1 MTRTCAVIL
10 HGSLGTSQG
19 ERFVEEGRE
28 ASTRDLVETLEQAKL
43 PKVVLVTPDE
53 EFGRCLAAQ
62 GVIVRRS
69 DEPFHFG
76 RTLEELVREEESDGL
91 VYFGSGSGVLLS
103 RANVRDLA
111 AFAKRPGREA
121 LFNNFYSCDFAAIAG
136 ASGLLE
142 ATLPAI
148 DNSLGFAL
156 AEADFACFGLP
167 RDVRTQ
173 VDIDTPTDLLLLA
186 ASERGGRHLRAF
198 LAQNTQN
205 HPALR
210 PLLER
215 LVDRSARLYLIG
227 RLSPATWACFEK
239 EVACRTSGL
248 VEGRGLRGY
257 PDGLGTMLGEVLHEI
272 GPTAFFR
279 RLGRVADAAIVDTRA
294 LLAQSGVLPPASDR
308 FASDLFRPGEIADP
322 LWAEFTAAAISS
334 PVPVL
339 LGGHSLVSGGLHLL
353 AEACWK
359 GKDLPFRLHPKPF
372 DWTKEPS

>member
-1 MTRTCAVIL
+1 MTQTCAVIL
-10 HGSLGTSQG
+10 HGSLGGSRG
-19 ERFVEEGRE
+19 ERLVEEGRE
-28 ASTRDLVETLEQAKL
+28 ASTRDLVENLQEARL
-43 PKVVLVTPDE
+43 PKVVAVTPDE
-53 EFGRCLAAQ
+53 EFAHSLAAQ
-62 GVIVRRS
+62 GVAVRRS
-69 DEPFHFG
+69 SEPFHFG
-76 RTLEELVREEESDGL
+76 RTLEELIHEEESDGL
-91 VYFGSGSGVLLS
+91 LYFGSGSGVLLS
-103 RANVRDLA
+103 GANVRDLA
-111 AFAKRPGREA
+111 AFANRPGREV

-136 ASGLLE
+136 ALGLLE

-156 AEADFACFGLP
+156 AEAGYACFSLP

-186 ASERGGRHLRAF
+186 ATERGGIHLRAF
-198 LAQNTQN
+198 LAQNEQN

-227 RLSPATWACFEK
+227 RLSPATWTCFER

-257 PDGLGTMLGEVLHEI
+257 PDRPGTMLGEVLQEI
-272 GPTAFFR
+272 GPTAFFQ
-279 RLGRVADAAIVDTRA
+279 RLARVADAAIVDTRA
-294 LLAQSGVLPPASDR
+294 LLAQGGVLPPASDR
-308 FASDLFRPGEIADP
+308 FASDLFRPTEIADP
-322 LWAEFTAAAISS
+322 LWAEFTEAAIAS
-334 PVPVL
+334 PIPVL

-372 DWTKEPS
+372 AWTKEPS